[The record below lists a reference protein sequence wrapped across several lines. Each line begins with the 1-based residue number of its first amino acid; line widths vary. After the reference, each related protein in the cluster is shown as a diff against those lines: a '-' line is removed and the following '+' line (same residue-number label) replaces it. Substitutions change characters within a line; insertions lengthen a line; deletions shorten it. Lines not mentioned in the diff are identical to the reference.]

1 MLFLWLKQLKQLI
14 LYWINLKK
22 EKTGQR
28 AEITGRGFTLFISN
42 GDMDDV
48 IKIVESWE
56 QSGIVIDGAIKTVNH
71 EIKKKQEGEFLPVM
85 MAPMAPSLIAPMAS
99 SLM

>member
-1 MLFLWLKQLKQLI
+1 MDKF
-14 LYWINLKK
+14 KK
-22 EKTGQR
+22 KITGQR
-28 AEITGRGFTLFISN
+28 AGRTGRGFTLFISN

-56 QSGIVIDGAIKTVNH
+56 QSGIVIDGAIETVNH
-71 EIKKKQEGEFLPVM
+71 EIKKKQEGEFLSAM